1 MSLSREELEQ
11 KINPSK
17 ANPDVFFKE
26 VANEAEALELV
37 DKALEAEIGMVRE
50 SRKKFMNVII
60 GIAVAATGLVV
71 LRYRTGEGILKLVI
85 TILAAALVLI
95 ILNLF
100 SQVRSYRRIIQ
111 DEEDTRRRL
120 AEGSINAMDFL
131 KQYRDFKLEGIQKAG
146 LTEEFARYEEIYRQE
161 HA

>member
-1 MSLSREELEQ
+1 MPAMKKSTDRNTRNQIRYLPESGSLLPGFP
-11 KINPSK
+11 KIYSIIALQMTKKPQQ
-17 ANPDVFFKE
+17 AN
-26 VANEAEALELV
+26 L
-37 DKALEAEIGMVRE
+37 
-50 SRKKFMNVII
+50 
-60 GIAVAATGLVV
+60 
-71 LRYRTGEGILKLVI
+71 LRFRTGEGILKLVI